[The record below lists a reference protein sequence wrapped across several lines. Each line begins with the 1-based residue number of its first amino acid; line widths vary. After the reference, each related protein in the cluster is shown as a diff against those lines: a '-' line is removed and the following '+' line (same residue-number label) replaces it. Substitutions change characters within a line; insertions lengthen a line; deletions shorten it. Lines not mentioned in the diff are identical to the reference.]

1 MRALA
6 GACGRSLCRRLIAAQ
21 RCLEHKLLDLAE
33 RRPWHFVNDVPAH
46 RHLEPCKLL
55 FAQQAQLS
63 LAARGARLELHATRD
78 LLPINLVWQA
88 NYGDRGHRRMAGDYC
103 LDLCGVDVLSA
114 TDDHLLKPS
123 LDPAVALLIH
133 AGQAATSPTWS
144 GTAAAASR
152 RAPPTVVSRSG
163 SAVSAG
169 Q

>member
-6 GACGRSLCRRLIAAQ
+6 GACGRSLCKRLIAAQ
-21 RCLEHKLLDLAE
+21 R
-33 RRPWHFVNDVPAH
+33 
-46 RHLEPCKLL
+46 
-55 FAQQAQLS
+55 S

-103 LDLCGVDVLSA
+103 LDLCGVDVFSA

-133 AGQAATSPTWS
+133 AGQVAGVQPAI
-144 GTAAAASR
+144 G
-152 RAPPTVVSRSG
+152 VD
-163 SAVSAG
+163 SAG
-169 Q
+169 RCLGHVEVTGHHLLPTDAQIT